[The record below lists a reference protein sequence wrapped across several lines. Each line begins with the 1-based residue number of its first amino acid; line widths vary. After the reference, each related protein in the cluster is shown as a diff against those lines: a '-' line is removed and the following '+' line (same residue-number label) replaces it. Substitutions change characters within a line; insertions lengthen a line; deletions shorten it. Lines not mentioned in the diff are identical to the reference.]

1 MMLTIIILTITI
13 ILCIVVV
20 SISYVLQ
27 ALYETQIKLL
37 KDHYMLR
44 GEMAMLTML
53 MDYSSQAQT
62 QTYSFVVPEEEETP
76 TTTFEVNME
85 EGEELP
91 AT

>member
-20 SISYVLQ
+20 SISHVLQ

-44 GEMAMLTML
+44 GEMAMLTTL
-53 MDYSSQAQT
+53 MDYSSPAQAQT
-62 QTYSFVVPEEEETP
+62 YNFVVPEEEVP

-85 EGEELP
+85 GEQPLP
-91 AT
+91 ATT

>member
-1 MMLTIIILTITI
+1 MLTIIILTITI

-62 QTYSFVVPEEEETP
+62 QTYNFVVPEEEETP

>member
-1 MMLTIIILTITI
+1 MLTIIILTITI

-27 ALYETQIKLL
+27 ALL

-53 MDYSSQAQT
+53 MDYSSQPQA
-62 QTYSFVVPEEEETP
+62 QTYSFVVPEEEVP

-85 EGEELP
+85 ELP
-91 AT
+91 ASA